1 MSGLTSFLAVYIIWN
16 IPINLYRKRGHAMDN
31 QSIDIFLAIAEYKS
45 ISAAARAL
53 NFSQPTV
60 SDQLTQLEKKLGI
73 KLVLREKGNRQI
85 ALTQAGKAFMPL
97 AKRHK
102 ELQQMLKMEI
112 EHFVRTQSHDMFR
125 LAASISAHEHIMST
139 IVHKLMQRVPGTNL
153 QLSTIEANMILEEL
167 SKGSF
172 DAVFIFGKPPKST
185 QATTIPLYYEP
196 RWVLCPAD
204 SPLPDRVLTAMDLD
218 PSFEVLFHSPN
229 INHVISYNKWREEHL
244 PANSKPF
251 FSVSSLTALH
261 NYLTDPRCWTII
273 PASIALRN
281 VEERKGELSIR
292 YIDDDVPMRLF
303 SLMVSKSYPKTG
315 IIEELLNCCDDFMDE
330 RPYLQR
336 IQR

>member
-1 MSGLTSFLAVYIIWN
+1 
-16 IPINLYRKRGHAMDN
+16 MDN

-153 QLSTIEANMILEEL
+153 QLSTIEVDDILEEL
-167 SKGSF
+167 SKESF
-172 DAVFIFGKPPKST
+172 DAVFIFGKPLKT
-185 QATTIPLYYEP
+185 AEATVIPLYYEP
-196 RWVLCPAD
+196 RWILCPANT
-204 SPLPDRVLTAMDLD
+204 PLPDRVLTAKDLD
-218 PSFEVLFHSPN
+218 PHFEVVFSHSYTG
-229 INHVISYNKWREEHL
+229 HTASYGKWRDEHFSL
-244 PANSKPF
+244 NPKPF
-251 FSVSSLTALH
+251 FSSSSITALH
-261 NYLTDPRCWTII
+261 NYLTDPRCWAII

-281 VEERKGELSIR
+281 VEERKGELTIR
-292 YIDDDVPMRLF
+292 YIDDNVPMRQF